1 MTKFAKYFSYEKDY
15 SYFQKLNYENIEK
28 TADILTNQWHTDQA
42 FWFRETREIKHKGR
56 YKMISKY
63 KNVAV
68 IYGGKGRNYAEA
80 LHKSI
85 LKISDEER
93 YPICS
98 KLIMEP

>member
-1 MTKFAKYFSYEKDY
+1 
-15 SYFQKLNYENIEK
+15 
-28 TADILTNQWHTDQA
+28 
-42 FWFRETREIKHKGR
+42 
-56 YKMISKY
+56 MISKY

-98 KLIMEP
+98 KLIMETILTKKDRI